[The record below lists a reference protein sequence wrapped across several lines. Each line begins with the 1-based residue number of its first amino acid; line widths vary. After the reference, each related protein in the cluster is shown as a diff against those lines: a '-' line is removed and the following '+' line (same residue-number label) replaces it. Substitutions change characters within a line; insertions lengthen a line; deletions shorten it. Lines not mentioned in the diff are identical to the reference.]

1 MPPFKS
7 SLSNNQQK
15 KLCSLLGHVQLH
27 LIYKA
32 SVHSFTAEAFH
43 SHCDKQGP
51 TVIIAYNAAGFVFG
65 AYTSKDYAKSGQP
78 INDDE
83 AFLYSISAG
92 EKDPLRVAGIS
103 GECAFTDVASG
114 PHFGALEFLH
124 EDKPACLSTPGTSFQ
139 FNPAEMHGNDLVLT
153 ELEVCRVE
161 GELSVTASYQN

>member
-7 SLSNNQQK
+7 NLSNNQQK

-92 EKDPLRVAGIS
+92 AKDPLRVAGIS

-139 FNPAEMHGNDLVLT
+139 FKPAEMHGNDLVLT

-161 GELSVTASYQN
+161 GVLSVTASYQN